1 MTAMDKDNWFAG
13 RTLHYEAIGVLMCP
27 WHIVCGIDP
36 DLCYVC
42 YVRGCYLVPSI
53 GGAPTQGGARRTQ
66 HETDASIYKWK
77 PTHSDA
83 IRVRRP
89 TFAKTDLTQKRRKY
103 LETKLS
109 RSQTCLEIDLPRNP
123 HLPKPIYIYICS
135 HLVAFSAWFP
145 PADGPEKSSG
155 TLPSQTVSVQ
165 FQTVQTCMEW
175 GETTVFCT
183 REKTEKRHAQ
193 VWRRNFHRNSH
204 LQAAPYTSALIVA
217 GRLAVRR
224 EYVKARKVSRRPI
237 SLVVQV

>member
-1 MTAMDKDNWFAG
+1 MDKDNWFAG

-123 HLPKPIYIYICS
+123 HLPKPIYIYVLTLWPSRPGFLLRTAPRRAAEPC
-135 HLVAFSAWFP
+135 LPRRFP
-145 PADGPEKSSG
+145 SSFKLFKRVWSG
-155 TLPSQTVSVQ
+155 VKQPCFVPGKRRKKDTLRCGVET
-165 FQTVQTCMEW
+165 FIETHTCKLPL
-175 GETTVFCT
+175 T
-183 REKTEKRHAQ
+183 R
-193 VWRRNFHRNSH
+193 
-204 LQAAPYTSALIVA
+204 
-217 GRLAVRR
+217 RL
-224 EYVKARKVSRRPI
+224 
-237 SLVVQV
+237 

>member
-1 MTAMDKDNWFAG
+1 M
-13 RTLHYEAIGVLMCP
+13 
-27 WHIVCGIDP
+27 
-36 DLCYVC
+36 
-42 YVRGCYLVPSI
+42 
-53 GGAPTQGGARRTQ
+53 
-66 HETDASIYKWK
+66 ETDAFRCHTCPEADVCQNRLDTKTAQVSGNQAVSK
-77 PTHSDA
+77 PNVPRNRPASK
-83 IRVRRP
+83 P
-89 TFAKTDLTQKRRKY
+89 TFAQTD
-103 LETKLS
+103 
-109 RSQTCLEIDLPRNP
+109 
-123 HLPKPIYIYICS
+123 IYICS